1 VVNTTTEEMFNFAWR
16 HLLILVPV
24 KGKYKLREWLEES
37 YEEIS
42 TYLNF
47 PLEHWMKIKCT
58 NVLERLNK
66 ELRRRERCIRIFSV
80 VFWSPVSLVQ
90 QVSTYHR

>member
-1 VVNTTTEEMFNFAWR
+1 
-16 HLLILVPV
+16 
-24 KGKYKLREWLEES
+24 KYKLREWLEES
-37 YEEIS
+37 YEVFSI
-42 TYLNF
+42 YLNF
-47 PLEHWMKIKCT
+47 PPEHWMKIKCT
-58 NVLERLNK
+58 NVLERLND